1 MPQTPVTLVIAM
13 KKWLAFLISAAS
25 TLAFAGVEFKNVP
38 EPMHKPFSNHKLKT
52 VELDKGGLLRVQM
65 DKPAV
70 SELVYSNFIIHG
82 ICATKWRNPERF
94 ATLDLTRVELLDAN
108 ATEGFAFDARG
119 DICEQIGRT
128 GQNVKLLVDQ
138 RSVVCSAGVC
148 PPAR

>member
-1 MPQTPVTLVIAM
+1 M

-119 DICEQIGRT
+119 DVCVQMGQLGKKFGAFIAQRTVPCE
-128 GQNVKLLVDQ
+128 
-138 RSVVCSAGVC
+138 AGVC
-148 PPAR
+148 PKHP

>member
-1 MPQTPVTLVIAM
+1 M
-13 KKWLAFLISAAS
+13 KKWLAFLICAAS
-25 TLAFAGVEFKNVP
+25 TLALAGEEFKNVP
-38 EPMHKPFSNHKLKT
+38 EAMQKPLSNHKLKAA
-52 VELDKGGLLRVQM
+52 ELDKAGVLRLQM
-65 DKPAV
+65 DRPAI
-70 SELVYSNFIIHG
+70 SEMVYSNFIIHG